1 MPWPFVGR
9 TEQLDRIRAVFA
21 DPSPGPV
28 LLAGAPG
35 MGRSRLLAEALARAP
50 LAQDDVVLRLE
61 PAGPAPFAS
70 LRSLVPDGFAF
81 TGTPDRAVTC
91 VAGDVAARL
100 SGKRPVL
107 AFDDAHL
114 ADPYSVRV
122 LRQLRNEHDAIVLV
136 TAAGSGALPSG
147 PDPLDCLRY
156 DLGSRTLRL
165 PPLTAD
171 EVAGILAETLG
182 GPVRPATAEA
192 LHAATGGNPGLLH
205 GMVVCDG
212 LAAEMSLSGGMYQLS
227 PVFPGGPVRAASGEA
242 TGRLGGPD
250 RAADEAAPGRLGRQA
265 RAADDAA
272 PGQLGG
278 HRAVEETVT
287 DRLTEAVAGAWQ
299 RLSLDQT
306 DELCRLATWH
316 GLGRSVAP
324 VWAMVRLLRGEAAE
338 ARHVLDAHADGSPQA
353 KIATALVVGLGQR
366 DIAAADALLVD
377 AAGADPRYRAR
388 LLACRAWLLAVTGAP
403 AVFDLADPGEDRE
416 AALFSRAAHA
426 IAAGRGASAVSH
438 LRRSLAAAEGLRAE
452 MPWFPPYL
460 TACLIDALLLAGRI
474 NEATAEATEFHAGQR
489 ECGWNVAVA
498 FDSLLAAR
506 GADSANPGENWDG
519 GTDLTPVAP
528 PRRPL
533 P

>member
-9 TEQLDRIRAVFA
+9 TELLDRIRAVFA
-21 DPSPGPV
+21 EPGPGPV
-28 LLAGAPG
+28 LLVGPPG
-35 MGRSRLLAEALARAP
+35 MGRSTLLAEALARAP
-50 LAQDDVVLRLE
+50 LSRDDAVLRLE

-70 LRSLVPDGFAF
+70 LRGLLPDGFAF
-81 TGTPDRAVTC
+81 TGTPDRAVASVT
-91 VAGDVAARL
+91 GEVAARL
-100 SGKRPVL
+100 SGRRPVV

-114 ADPYSVRV
+114 ADAYSVRV
-122 LRQLRNEHDAIVLV
+122 LRQLRNEHDAIVFA
-136 TAAGSGALPSG
+136 TAAGAGALPSG

-165 PPLTAD
+165 PRLTED

-182 GPVRPATAEA
+182 GPVRPASAEA
-192 LHAATGGNPGLLH
+192 LHASTGGNPGLLH
-205 GMVVCDG
+205 DLVVRDG

-227 PVFPGGPVRAASGEA
+227 PIFPGGQGRAAGEA
-242 TGRLGGPD
+242 
-250 RAADEAAPGRLGRQA
+250 
-265 RAADDAA
+265 
-272 PGQLGG
+272 
-278 HRAVEETVT
+278 VT
-287 DRLTEAVAGAWQ
+287 ARLTDAVACAWQ

-306 DELCRLATWH
+306 GELCRLAAWH

-324 VWAMVRLLRGEAAE
+324 VWAMALLLRGETAA
-338 ARHVLDAHADGSPQA
+338 ARRVLDTHADRSPQA
-353 KIATALVVGLGQR
+353 EIARAMVVGLGQR
-366 DIAAADALLVD
+366 NIAAADAVL
-377 AAGADPRYRAR
+377 AAAASSDVRHRAR
-388 LLACRAWLLAVTGAP
+388 FLACRAWLLAVTGTP
-403 AVFDLADPGEDRE
+403 AVVELVDPGEDRE

-426 IAAGRGASAVSH
+426 VAAGRGASAVSH

-474 NEATAEATEFHAGQR
+474 NEATAEAAEFHAGQR
-489 ECGWNVAVA
+489 GCGWNVAVA

-506 GADSANPGENWDG
+506 GADGGNSGEAWDG
-519 GTDLTPVAP
+519 LAGPDLSPAVP